1 MRKSIRVSAA
11 NQDCQP
17 RSFLMAVGI
26 KGWKEAEG
34 VGGYHI
40 DLPESRTLQR
50 ETVELQEKELE
61 IFQRA
66 LSEERPDTLISMAN
80 LAFIFKGQPRI
91 EI

>member
-1 MRKSIRVSAA
+1 
-11 NQDCQP
+11 
-17 RSFLMAVGI
+17 
-26 KGWKEAEG
+26 
-34 VGGYHI
+34 
-40 DLPESRTLQR
+40 LQR